1 MTVTND
7 SIDNIEFEGQI
18 YNSKHLIVIVKPHI
32 GFIAL
37 WHGINTTFSFNY

>member
-7 SIDNIEFEGQI
+7 SIDNFEFEGQI
-18 YNSKHLIVIVKPHI
+18 YNSKHLIVKPHI

-37 WHGINTTFSFNY
+37 WHGINTTFSDNY